1 MTTSTGAQP
10 VKIIHQNL
18 RLVDVPAKDRFELHQ
33 DLPETGDSVLIGFIG
48 YRMAQDDP
56 QVYVLQ
62 HTIVAEQ
69 YGRQGYARALATLVL
84 EQLKKQEQ
92 QFTTQCS
99 YIVDYLRR
107 YPEYLELITNPGAQH
122 SDTSRNDRHV

>member
-1 MTTSTGAQP
+1 MTTSPGTQP
-10 VKIIHQNL
+10 AKIVHDNL
-18 RLVDVPAKDRFELHQ
+18 RLVDAPAKDRFELYQ
-33 DLPETGDSVLIGFIG
+33 DHPESGDSVLIGFIG
-48 YRMAQDDP
+48 YRMAEDDP
-56 QVYVLQ
+56 EVYVLQ

-69 YGRQGYARALATLVL
+69 YGRQGYARALATLVF
-84 EQLKKQEQ
+84 EQLKKQER

-122 SDTSRNDRHV
+122 SDTFTKR

>member
-1 MTTSTGAQP
+1 MTTSTGSQP
-10 VKIIHQNL
+10 EKIIHQNL

-33 DLPETGDSVLIGFIG
+33 DQPETGDSVLIGFIG
-48 YRMAQDDP
+48 YRMAEDDP
-56 QVYVLQ
+56 EVYVLQ

-69 YGRQGYARALATLVL
+69 YGRQGYARALATLAL
-84 EQLKKQEQ
+84 DQLKKQEQ

-107 YPEYLELITNPGAQH
+107 YPEYLDLVTNPGGQH
-122 SDTSRNDRHV
+122 SDTFTKR